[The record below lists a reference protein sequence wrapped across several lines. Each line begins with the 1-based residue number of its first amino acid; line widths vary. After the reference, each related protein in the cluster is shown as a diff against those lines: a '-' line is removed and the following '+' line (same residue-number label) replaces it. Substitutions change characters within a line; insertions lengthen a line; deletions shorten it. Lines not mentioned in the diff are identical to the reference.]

1 MSKSSKTIVLK
12 SSDGQTFEIEEAAV
26 QLMET
31 IKPVIQQTVTKTI
44 IIPVPNVAGNFLS
57 KIIDYCRKH
66 VSHKEDDK
74 ALIEF
79 DTEFVNV
86 DEATL
91 ISLADVARVLE
102 IKCLSS
108 LCTLV

>member
-12 SSDGQTFEIEEAAV
+12 SSDGQSFEIEEAAV
-26 QLMET
+26 QLMEK
-31 IKPVIQQTVTKTI
+31 IKPMIQQTV
-44 IIPVPNVAGNFLS
+44 IIPIPNVTGNILS

-66 VSHKEDDK
+66 VSHKEDED
-74 ALIEF
+74 ALIKF

-91 ISLADVARVLE
+91 ISLADAARVLE
-102 IKCLSS
+102 IKCLSA